1 MSNKHHFRKVYK
13 SDHLGVADLEDY
25 LEAGVTLEFTI
36 KEVKQEKGVVVAG
49 KRGDYNIAYFT
60 TDKGRIKPLV
70 LNVTNAKIVKS
81 FCKNSS
87 FVEDWNNVKVELYI
101 DEAVRMKGQVVGG
114 VRINPVQPKERPVFL
129 ETKFESALKANATIE
144 SIKKNWDVSPV
155 IEKKWLEY
163 VSKTKK

>member
-1 MSNKHHFRKVYK
+1 VYK

-25 LEAGVTLEFTI
+25 LEAGVTLDFTI
-36 KEVKQEKGVVVAG
+36 KEVKQEKSVVVAG
-49 KRGDYNIAYFT
+49 KKGDYNIAYFT

-70 LNVTNAKIVKS
+70 LNVTNAKIIKS

-101 DEAVRMKGQVVGG
+101 DEAVKMKGQIVGG
-114 VRINPVQPKERPVFL
+114 VRINPIQPRVKTVFKE
-129 ETKFESALKANATIE
+129 EHFEKALKAKANID
-144 SIKKNWDVSPV
+144 SIKKGWDVSPI

-163 VSKTKK
+163 VGTKK